1 MNQHERDSYTVTPK
15 QRVMYIIYID
25 DSGFE
30 AYKNGDEFAQ
40 SASSG
45 DLLATFN
52 DILSNAGDPNARVQ
66 FVERQPPDDPKPFQG
81 EQP

>member
-1 MNQHERDSYTVTPK
+1 MNQSERDSYTVTPK

-25 DSGFE
+25 DRGFE
-30 AYKNGDEFAQ
+30 AYKNGDEFAA

-52 DILSNAGDPNARVQ
+52 DILTSAKTSARVQ
-66 FVERQPPDDPKPFQG
+66 YHEHNPPDNNLPFEG
-81 EQP
+81 VEP